1 MTGRDAAG
9 SVVGV
14 LPVVPPLPLR
24 RLAASFDHPEWLYE
38 LKIDGFRAVAYVEG
52 AGVRLVSRTGH
63 VFKQFRP
70 LAAALAVELAGRTLI
85 LDGEVGCFDGEG
97 RSCFDDLFFR
107 RGTPIFAAFDVMHVD
122 GVDVV
127 DRPLLERKAL
137 LRDVVPF
144 TSAAMLY
151 VDHVLGQG
159 EALYAQACAR
169 DLEGIV
175 AKWAAAPYRL
185 LDGESSWVKIKN
197 RAYTQAIGRA
207 ERFERRRR
215 GR

>member
-1 MTGRDAAG
+1 M
-9 SVVGV
+9 
-14 LPVVPPLPLR
+14 LPLVAPMPLR
-24 RLAASFDHPEWLYE
+24 RLREPFDHPEWLYE
-38 LKIDGFRAVAYVEG
+38 LKIDGFRAVAYVQPS
-52 AGVRLVSRTGH
+52 GVRLISRAGILFTR
-63 VFKQFRP
+63 FRP
-70 LAAALAVELAGRTLI
+70 LAASIAAELGGRTLI
-85 LDGEVGCFDGEG
+85 LDGEVACLDGEG

-107 RGTPIFAAFDVMHVD
+107 RRPPIFAAFDVMHVD

-127 DRPLLERKAL
+127 ERPLLERKAL

-144 TSAAMLY
+144 GSGSMLY
-151 VDHVLGQG
+151 VDHVVGQG
-159 EALYAQACAR
+159 EGLFAQACAR

-197 RAYTQAIGRA
+197 RAYTQVIGRA

-215 GR
+215 PR